1 MIQRLS
7 EADAFLAVGDPFVE
21 LSPVGENP
29 SQITAGQH
37 GRKASL
43 AKPFPARNTFE
54 PLEDFQEKIQGGS
67 PRGQWAPAAPLSTP
81 SRLDGS
87 WGPRVESGHNRDHS
101 CLEGPMKTL
110 PLAHVKANLSR
121 IVDQVVETDEEIVI
135 TRNGRPAAI
144 LVSPDEYEGWK
155 ETQAIR
161 SDRELVAEI
170 RRGLR
175 TLKRGAKI
183 YTLEELLPED

>member
-1 MIQRLS
+1 MASRARVAALLAGVLGS
-7 EADAFLAVGDPFVE
+7 GLLFASTWPLDAMV
-21 LSPVGENP
+21 
-29 SQITAGQH
+29 
-37 GRKASL
+37 
-43 AKPFPARNTFE
+43 
-54 PLEDFQEKIQGGS
+54 
-67 PRGQWAPAAPLSTP
+67 PRGQLISASAFSSQDSMSMSRYSAPPAPARRRLRPSPLSTP

-183 YTLEELLPED
+183 YTLEELLPEE